1 MITVC
6 TVSYMCWILATTAT
20 SLFVS
25 HCKSWVQTSS
35 CHGLAPSNQRAPCH
49 ALAVTMVPNATA
61 WEPVTV
67 HVLGTAY
74 CVDSAWLRGVSRAS

>member
-6 TVSYMCWILATTAT
+6 TVSYMCCCCCQDPT

-49 ALAVTMVPNATA
+49 ALAVTVVPNATA

-67 HVLGTAY
+67 HVLGIAY